1 MPRINYKILLI
12 WVLFI
17 MSLIIVTFQ
26 GFLWA
31 EEIKGIRGIL
41 KERIL
46 EKIQKKMSLQKKESQ
61 FKKNLNR
68 LNNLNNAQEEKIIS
82 IKRS

>member
-1 MPRINYKILLI
+1 
-12 WVLFI
+12 

-82 IKRS
+82 IKMS